1 MDTSAPT
8 RLKELSLAIAYQG
21 EQRLDPQ
28 QMQYVHALAES
39 QSGFDELGE
48 HLPGTPGWAKPALEQ
63 FFASQCALYRSEEDR
78 YFQFEAYR
86 RLFAQVLNWRSY
98 LLGADGQGVE
108 HSNVQDE
115 AIRMALLLNY
125 AAADRHGRVPV
136 ASLEN
141 AQRLL
146 VQLGSAWEKPSAPS
160 TWPARP
166 IGTELQRFEGFAAP
180 PRSCASPPA
189 AVEERPM
196 SAYAR
201 YIRRRALA
209 TDRPAQRSPDASEAR
224 DQPPPAGRR
233 AESACWKYRTAMRPS
248 SWPC

>member
-1 MDTSAPT
+1 MPWRKARAASTNWANT
-8 RLKELSLAIAYQG
+8 
-21 EQRLDPQ
+21 
-28 QMQYVHALAES
+28 
-39 QSGFDELGE
+39 
-48 HLPGTPGWAKPALEQ
+48 LPGTPGWAKPALEQ

-146 VQLGSAWEKPSAPS
+146 VQLGSAYWEETIGAVDL
-160 TWPARP
+160 AGAP
-166 IGTELQRFEGFAAP
+166 IGTESCSASKGSP
-180 PRSCASPPA
+180 PRLG
-189 AVEERPM
+189 
-196 SAYAR
+196 
-201 YIRRRALA
+201 RAHLHPQQLRS
-209 TDRPAQRSPDASEAR
+209 DR
-224 DQPPPAGRR
+224 
-233 AESACWKYRTAMRPS
+233 
-248 SWPC
+248 

>member
-1 MDTSAPT
+1 
-8 RLKELSLAIAYQG
+8 
-21 EQRLDPQ
+21 
-28 QMQYVHALAES
+28 
-39 QSGFDELGE
+39 
-48 HLPGTPGWAKPALEQ
+48 
-63 FFASQCALYRSEEDR
+63 
-78 YFQFEAYR
+78 
-86 RLFAQVLNWRSY
+86 
-98 LLGADGQGVE
+98 
-108 HSNVQDE
+108 
-115 AIRMALLLNY
+115 MALLLNY

-146 VQLGSAWEKPSAPS
+146 VQLGSAYWEETIGAVDL
-160 TWPARP
+160 AGAP
-166 IGTELQRFEGFAAP
+166 IGTESCSASKGSPPP

-196 SAYAR
+196 SAYTR

-209 TDRPAQRSPDASEAR
+209 AADRPAQRSPDASEETR